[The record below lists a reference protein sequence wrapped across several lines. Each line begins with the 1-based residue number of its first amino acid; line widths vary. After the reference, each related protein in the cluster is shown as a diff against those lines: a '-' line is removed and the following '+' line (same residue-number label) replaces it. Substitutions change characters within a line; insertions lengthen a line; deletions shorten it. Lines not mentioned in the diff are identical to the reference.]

1 MIKLILEPLGNRIPC
16 TYGQTIIDVVRSA
29 GITISAT
36 CGGQGTCGG
45 CKIIVIN
52 GDVSPPCISEE
63 NTLGLEK
70 IKSGW
75 RLACQT
81 TIRGNV
87 TITLPPESFS
97 GAHRLQVEA
106 ADPAIDNTP
115 GSALSQY
122 SQTGC
127 GSSAIGLAVDLGT
140 TKIAAYLVDI
150 ETGKTIDQSGAVNP
164 QISYGEDVIARI
176 NHTFKA
182 ADGAETLQKIVVQAL
197 NSLAGE
203 LCGRA
208 GKNIRDIGDAVIV
221 GNTAM
226 HHLLIGLSVRS
237 LGRSPYVPTEK
248 KALNISAR
256 HLGLDFSPHATVHF
270 LPNIG
275 GFVGGDHVA
284 MLLGSGMLEKE
295 GIILGVDIG
304 TNTEISLVA
313 HGDHFACSA
322 ASGPAFEGGHIRY
335 GMRAIS
341 GAIEKITIRNGQV
354 EYKTI
359 DNQPP
364 KGLCGSG
371 ILDLVAQML
380 RSGKIDRKGSMISCH
395 SDCIRTGKNAE
406 KPFIV
411 VPADQNNGFEITFSR
426 KDVNEIQLAKAAIR
440 TGSSLLLR
448 HAGISDKDIAKVVIA
463 GAFGTYLDV
472 QSGLDIGMFPR
483 IPKEKFLQVGNAAG
497 TGAKMVLL
505 SPEKRKAAEKLARH
519 VTHVDL
525 TKEKDFSSIFARA
538 LMFD

>member
-1 MIKLILEPLGNRIPC
+1 MIELVIEPLGNRIPC
-16 TYGQTIIDVVRSA
+16 TYRQTIIDAVRSV
-29 GITISAT
+29 GITICAT
-36 CGGQGTCGG
+36 CGGQGTCGH
-45 CKIIVIN
+45 CAVIVIH
-52 GDVSPPCISEE
+52 GDVSTPHISEE

-81 TIRGNV
+81 TIQGNV
-87 TITLPPESFS
+87 KIYLPPESFS
-97 GAHRLQVEA
+97 SVHRLQVETA
-106 ADPAIDNTP
+106 PSPIGYTP

-122 SQTGC
+122 GQTRF

-150 ETGKTIDQSGAVNP
+150 ESGKTIDQSGVINP

-176 NHTFKA
+176 NHTFKE
-182 ADGAETLQKIVVQAL
+182 ADGAENLQKIVVQAL

-203 LCGRA
+203 LCGRT
-208 GKNIRDIGDAVIV
+208 GKNIRDIEDAVIV

-237 LGRSPYVPTEK
+237 LGLSPYVPTEK
-248 KALNISAR
+248 KALDIPAR
-256 HLGLDFSPHATVHF
+256 QLGLDFSPYANVHF

-295 GIILGVDIG
+295 GVILGLDIG
-304 TNTEISLVA
+304 TNTEISLIVNGA
-313 HGDHFACSA
+313 HFACSA
-322 ASGPAFEGGHIRY
+322 ASGPAFEGAHIRY
-335 GMRAIS
+335 GLRAIS
-341 GAIEKITIRNGQV
+341 GAIEKIIIHNERV

-380 RSGKIDRKGSMISCH
+380 RSGIIDRKGSMIDSYF
-395 SDCIRTGKNAE
+395 DRIRMGKNIE
-406 KPFIV
+406 KAFIV

-440 TGSSLLLR
+440 TGTSLLLR
-448 HAGISDKDIAKVVIA
+448 HAEISEQDITKVVIA

-472 QSGLDIGMFPR
+472 QSGMDIGMFPQ
-483 IPKEKFLQVGNAAG
+483 ISKGKFLQVGNAAG
-497 TGAKMVLL
+497 TGAKMALL
-505 SPEKRKAAEKLARH
+505 SLERRKRAEELARH
-519 VTHVDL
+519 VTHVEL
-525 TKEKDFSSIFARA
+525 TKEKNFSSMFARA
-538 LMFD
+538 LLFD